1 MGSIQ
6 PNIPN
11 TPNNV
16 GDSWEPLV
24 GQHVICRQGDNH
36 VSLTEWSI
44 ANTDRPLVAGGSSI
58 EVNGSIVSWP
68 GDTAIVNDTG
78 LASGT
83 VYLLIDT
90 SGAVNGIPTLVN
102 DAPVWVASK
111 NGFYRGANERYT
123 GHFMEWDGATS
134 YTAKVKFLDTEDG
147 NIQLL
152 DRLYDRFGK
161 EIRAV
166 RMESQHYN
174 ASISGLQDG
183 RNFTKVF
190 TFTDDVKALTFL
202 ANSYMSDDDDY
213 VSVNGYVYALTIS
226 GHTVTV
232 SVTIKSSEGSAS
244 IGGYWSCDIGVV
256 LI

>member
-102 DAPVWVASK
+102 DAPVWVTSK

-123 GHFMEWDGATS
+123 GHQMEWDGATTYTTKTRIFNKSGETGLRIEADGSLQVPRLTVEDSSGWAGTYGYHSVSTAGWIPPAGAYMFARAYGVYVQVKDNGSSWKSDS
-134 YTAKVKFLDTEDG
+134 YGNYAGGQGGFFVTDGASYRLVAKIE
-147 NIQLL
+147 
-152 DRLYDRFGK
+152 
-161 EIRAV
+161 
-166 RMESQHYN
+166 
-174 ASISGLQDG
+174 
-183 RNFTKVF
+183 
-190 TFTDDVKALTFL
+190 
-202 ANSYMSDDDDY
+202 
-213 VSVNGYVYALTIS
+213 
-226 GHTVTV
+226 TVTQYYRK
-232 SVTIKSSEGSAS
+232 I
-244 IGGYWSCDIGVV
+244 W
-256 LI
+256 